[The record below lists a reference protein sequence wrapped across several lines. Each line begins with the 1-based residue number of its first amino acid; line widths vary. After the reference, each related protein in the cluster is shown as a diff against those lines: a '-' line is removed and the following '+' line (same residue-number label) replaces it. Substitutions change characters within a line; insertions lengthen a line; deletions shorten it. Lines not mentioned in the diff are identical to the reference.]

1 MASMCDL
8 KKSPEISYPTLWSY
22 RVILNGD
29 EKIIKKALK
38 GLDVDIS
45 PSNKTAN
52 LNSYKVSLTVN
63 SKQERDE
70 IFQKLSKI
78 SKFVL

>member
-1 MASMCDL
+1 MCDL

-29 EKIIKKALK
+29 EKIIKKALE
-38 GLDVDIS
+38 GLDADIS

-52 LNSYKVSLTVN
+52 LKSYKVSLMVN
-63 SKQERDE
+63 SKQRSEEHTSELQSRT
-70 IFQKLSKI
+70 
-78 SKFVL
+78 